1 MTVLSLEWTPTCIS
15 HLDSGPFYNIRW
27 FEERGTMKVNV
38 RTLLALLGCAALLAT
53 APFANADPIPYPN
66 PGIPAAFTQ
75 LNAVAT
81 GDIMGY
87 FYSSNAGD
95 TDLIEMVDITTGTTS
110 ALFFNNQTSSPGDTA
125 NFGHVNAG
133 DLIAFVLVDQ
143 STGIN
148 FSSDPTVPFVN
159 NDETNH
165 AYITAFGGPG
175 DPSAGN
181 PGTIPAGTYV
191 GFEDRFNPPSDL
203 DYNDDNFVFTNLV
216 ATQTPEPSSIILLGS
231 GLLGMAGLIRRRMSI

>member
-1 MTVLSLEWTPTCIS
+1 MTALSMKWALTCSS
-15 HLDSGPFYNIRW
+15 HLKSGPINNFDG
-27 FEERGTMKVNV
+27 EERGTMKINARMLV
-38 RTLLALLGCAALLAT
+38 ALLGCAALLAT
-53 APFANADPIPYPN
+53 APVANADPIPYPN
-66 PGIPAAFTQ
+66 AGIPAAFTQ

-81 GDIMGY
+81 GDITGY
-87 FYSSNAGD
+87 FYSSSAGD

-110 ALFFNNQTSSPGDTA
+110 ALFFNNQTSHPGDVA
-125 NFGHVNAG
+125 DFGHVNAG

-143 STGIN
+143 TTGID

-159 NDETNH
+159 SDETNH
-165 AYITAFGGPG
+165 AYITAFGGPS

-216 ATQTPEPSSIILLGS
+216 ATTTPEPSSIILLGS
-231 GLLGMAGLIRRRMSI
+231 GLLGIAGLVRRRIGV